1 MNEWASFIFIHQ
13 FMNRIDYRQVPL
25 VTTRGINS
33 SIHVPRVGYHP
44 TRGTWQDLM
53 PHVASN
59 LKFMCHAWDKPP
71 RGTGH
76 FTAWFSY
83 HTRSN
88 ATRSAPRPAH
98 VPHVACTPHAPPPT
112 VAHVPRVASHRT
124 RRPLAV
130 HVPHVT
136 WHARRTRRPCR
147 RTCHVWLLT
156 ARAAP
161 RLAYVPRVASRR
173 TRRPCATRDT
183 RWR

>member
-1 MNEWASFIFIHQ
+1 MLPRVASILQ
-13 FMNRIDYRQVPL
+13 FMCHACREGYHTI
-25 VTTRGINS
+25 
-33 SIHVPRVGYHP
+33 PRVA
-44 TRGTWQDLM
+44 RGKISL

-76 FTAWFSY
+76 FTAWFSH
-83 HTRSN
+83 HTCPN
-88 ATRSAPRPAH
+88 AACSAPRPAH

-112 VAHVPRVASHRT
+112 WRT
-124 RRPLAV
+124 CHAW
-130 HVPHVT
+130 PHTARAAPWRCMCHT

-183 RWR
+183 

>member
-1 MNEWASFIFIHQ
+1 MNELMNGPGSFMFIHQ
-13 FMNRIDYRQVPL
+13 FMNRLSTGATRNKRPL
-25 VTTRGINS
+25 VTTRGIIS
-33 SIHVPRVGYHP
+33 SIHVPRVGCHP

-59 LKFMCHAWDKPP
+59 LKFMHVPRVGEDPT

-112 VAHVPRVASHRT
+112 
-124 RRPLAV
+124 
-130 HVPHVT
+130 
-136 WHARRTRRPCR
+136 W
-147 RTCHVWLLT
+147 RTCHAWPHT
-156 ARAAP
+156 ARPAP
-161 RLAYVPRVASRR
+161 RLAYVPHVASRR

-183 RWR
+183 WR